1 MSTTTRRVHRPP
13 RGQATPM
20 GRILD
25 VVPRARAYPS
35 DFKCPAPGPDEAS
48 LLLELATLAGLEVEC
63 GHWELPGHDVVL
75 YARDRR
81 GPPMA
86 ITMPRAKY
94 AFPPIGMLRYL
105 NETLRARGAT
115 RRLVAVRD
123 GEPWRVGCD
132 GEVVVWID
140 ADERARLEAAGVTF
154 PSEEDP
160 RVRVE
165 PVRRR
170 RG

>member
-1 MSTTTRRVHRPP
+1 
-13 RGQATPM
+13 M

-25 VVPRARAYPS
+25 VVPRSRAYPS
-35 DFKCPAPGPDEAS
+35 DFKCPAPGPDEAD
-48 LLLELATLAGLEVEC
+48 LLLELAKLARLEVEC

-75 YARDRR
+75 YARERR

-105 NETLRARGAT
+105 NEALRARGAT

-123 GEPWRVGCD
+123 GEPWKRGCD
-132 GEVVVWID
+132 GAVVVWID
-140 ADERARLEAAGVTF
+140 DDERARLEAAGVTF
-154 PSEEDP
+154 PSDEDP
-160 RVRVE
+160 GVRVE
-165 PVRRR
+165 RVRR
-170 RG
+170 GK